1 MTLFAEGHN
10 WTETA
15 KVEATCKNPGSA
27 SYKCDKCSVE
37 YTVTEPQKD
46 HAVKSTVVLPT
57 CTQRGY
63 TEIACVMCDY
73 KSIIDYFTISKNVS
87 GRFGSN
93 RSFAH
98 ITVTRFSVS
107 LRFIML

>member
-27 SYKCDKCSVE
+27 SYKCDKCSAE

-73 KSIIDYFTISKNVS
+73 KSIIDIKRARKPY
-87 GRFGSN
+87 RFPGAPRIIKYIRRNILSEG
-93 RSFAH
+93 
-98 ITVTRFSVS
+98 
-107 LRFIML
+107 